1 MQSSPIAVRWQSSL
15 HNTVR
20 DVKKSRGRPP
30 GQSSKKTA
38 PKTPVPDSTGFAQH
52 ERTRSL
58 PPISP
63 IDPGHLDAM
72 QYDFGEVAGNLAASS
87 LPQNA
92 DLTAFSDP
100 FGLPNLLTTQL
111 VTAVSSACNG
121 NTRSAL
127 NSSKGDSTKE
137 FCEGSESSWN
147 ESSIGCPYTILQPV
161 LPHICHM
168 IPPDVACDLLDY
180 FFNDLGVT
188 VFQSR
193 SPYNLANIFRKSSF
207 LRLKEPRSTSPAL
220 LAAILFV
227 AAQTCDQK
235 IFRNRTY
242 LRAKICDD
250 LLAITVRLLGDASPE
265 LSLSVIPNPLE
276 PVTASPVSR
285 VITSAPTN
293 TGTWPATFQAC
304 PNDDYDR
311 IKASFTLDHVVA
323 CILCG
328 IVLSGSD
335 LKFECLMWFDKARMM
350 ALILEL
356 NREQDD
362 KDLSTAIQDILVHE
376 ERKEER
382 RRTWWLLYA
391 MDRHLAL
398 CYNAPIHLLD
408 TKCQI
413 YQPLGDEQWQQL
425 DLNLAGAQS
434 PHRPFGPPSE
444 ISGPGFFQFFLPCM
458 VILGDIV
465 ALHHF
470 RLNPRYVSYGYGA
483 FEEVVESALQRL
495 MGSVSSISGTSGVL
509 MGHSASGT
517 LIDKDGDLN
526 SMQIVTAYSTFLIH
540 ALAILTYGEWDVITM
555 LDPSSRTLSDHHLAQ
570 FTCHTFLASQAMEQ
584 ILDCDPELTFMPYL
598 LGIYILQVGFAVLVV
613 AEKTGNSA
621 SSELQSCIETFIRA
635 HESCIATLD
644 TKYQVGLRD

>member
-1 MQSSPIAVRWQSSL
+1 
-15 HNTVR
+15 
-20 DVKKSRGRPP
+20 
-30 GQSSKKTA
+30 
-38 PKTPVPDSTGFAQH
+38 
-52 ERTRSL
+52 
-58 PPISP
+58 
-63 IDPGHLDAM
+63 
-72 QYDFGEVAGNLAASS
+72 
-87 LPQNA
+87 
-92 DLTAFSDP
+92 
-100 FGLPNLLTTQL
+100 
-111 VTAVSSACNG
+111 
-121 NTRSAL
+121 
-127 NSSKGDSTKE
+127 
-137 FCEGSESSWN
+137 
-147 ESSIGCPYTILQPV
+147 
-161 LPHICHM
+161 M

-180 FFNDLGVT
+180 FFNDLDVT
-188 VFQSR
+188 GFQSR

-242 LRAKICDD
+242 LRARICDE

-265 LSLSVIPNPLE
+265 LSLAVTPNPLE
-276 PVTASPVSR
+276 PVAASPVSR
-285 VITSAPTN
+285 LRTLAHTN
-293 TGTWPATFQAC
+293 PGAWPATFQVR

-311 IKASFTLDHVVA
+311 IKASFTLDHIVA

-350 ALILEL
+350 ASILEL
-356 NREQDD
+356 NREHEDRPGGQ
-362 KDLSTAIQDILVHE
+362 KDLSMTFEDILARE

-413 YQPLGDEQWQQL
+413 YQPLEDEQWQQL
-425 DLNLAGAQS
+425 DLNLAIAQS
-434 PHRPFGPPSE
+434 PQRPFGPPSE

-458 VILGDIV
+458 VVLGDIV

-470 RLNPRYVSYGYGA
+470 RLNPRFASYGYGA
-483 FEEVVESALQRL
+483 FEEVVESAMQRL
-495 MGSVSSISGTSGVL
+495 MQSLGVISGATDVL
-509 MGHSASGT
+509 MGNSASGT
-517 LIDKDGDLN
+517 LVDKDGDL
-526 SMQIVTAYSTFLIH
+526 SAMHIVTAYSTFLIH
-540 ALAILTYGEWDVITM
+540 ALAILTYGEWDVINM
-555 LDPSSRTLSDHHLAQ
+555 LDPSSGTLSDHNLAQ
-570 FTCHTFLASQAMEQ
+570 FTCHTFLASQAMEN

-613 AEKTGNSA
+613 AEKTENFGSN
-621 SSELQSCIETFIRA
+621 ELQSGMETFIRA

-644 TKYQVGLRD
+644 TKYQVSLQ

>member
-1 MQSSPIAVRWQSSL
+1 
-15 HNTVR
+15 
-20 DVKKSRGRPP
+20 
-30 GQSSKKTA
+30 
-38 PKTPVPDSTGFAQH
+38 
-52 ERTRSL
+52 
-58 PPISP
+58 
-63 IDPGHLDAM
+63 
-72 QYDFGEVAGNLAASS
+72 
-87 LPQNA
+87 
-92 DLTAFSDP
+92 
-100 FGLPNLLTTQL
+100 
-111 VTAVSSACNG
+111 
-121 NTRSAL
+121 
-127 NSSKGDSTKE
+127 
-137 FCEGSESSWN
+137 
-147 ESSIGCPYTILQPV
+147 
-161 LPHICHM
+161 M
-168 IPPDVACDLLDY
+168 ITPDVACDLLDY
-180 FFNDLGVT
+180 FFHDLGVT

-235 IFRNRTY
+235 IFRRRTY
-242 LRAKICDD
+242 LRARICDE

-265 LSLSVIPNPLE
+265 PSSSVIPNPLE
-276 PVTASPVSR
+276 PVAASPASR
-285 VITSAPTN
+285 VPTSAHTN
-293 TGTWPATFQAC
+293 TGTWAATFQTR

-335 LKFECLMWFDKARMM
+335 LKFDCLVWFDKARMM

-362 KDLSTAIQDILVHE
+362 RSQGQKDPSMIIQDILAHE
-376 ERKEER
+376 ERKEEW

-408 TKCQI
+408 TKCQE

-425 DLNLAGAQS
+425 DLNLAVAQS
-434 PHRPFGPPSE
+434 PQRPFGPPSE
-444 ISGPGFFQFFLPCM
+444 ISGPGFFQSFLPCM
-458 VILGDIV
+458 VVLGDIV

-470 RLNPRYVSYGYGA
+470 RLNPRYASYGYGA
-483 FEEVVESALQRL
+483 FEEVVENALQQL
-495 MGSVSSISGTSGVL
+495 MGSVTSLSGTTDVL
-509 MGHSASGT
+509 MGN
-517 LIDKDGDLN
+517 IDKDGDLN
-526 SMQIVTAYSTFLIH
+526 AMQIVTAYSTFLIH

-555 LDPSSRTLSDHHLAQ
+555 LDPNSGMLSDHHLAQ
-570 FTCHTFLASQAMEQ
+570 FTSHTFLASQAMEN

-598 LGIYILQVGFAVLVV
+598 LGIYILQAGFAVLVV
-613 AEKTGNSA
+613 AEKTENFA
-621 SSELQSCIETFIRA
+621 SSELQSGIETFIRA

-644 TKYQVGLRD
+644 TKYQVSLRD